1 MRTATIPHIPDVSA
15 NRHVDLP
22 MFCFG
27 FVSFWFCYALASFH
41 FGFVSFWFHFL
52 LDSFRLGSFH
62 FGFVSFWFRF
72 TKYSKPTCF
81 TSCM

>member
-1 MRTATIPHIPDVSA
+1 MAKPVMLAATLPHIPDVSA

-52 LDSFRLGSFH
+52 LDSFRFGFISFWIHFVSVSFH
-62 FGFVSFWFRF
+62 KVQ
-72 TKYSKPTCF
+72 
-81 TSCM
+81 